1 MKNINEKKKNI
12 NDFEVMRPETKI
24 RKLIKS
30 FTVTCYITPV
40 GGNKERADLRN
51 LSKYA
56 LKHKIHS

>member
-1 MKNINEKKKNI
+1 MKKKKKNI

-51 LSKYA
+51 LIKYA